1 MGGLVIR
8 APAGIQS
15 FTGSQYVSPAN
26 GTRRLCVRTGT
37 GINDIVKYGL
47 TSDTSASSYC
57 CMRLRMDGQMAM
69 IGRSETFTSSSSS
82 NWTVASSS
90 RQTGTYATYTY
101 SGSYTYS
108 GTTYS
113 TSKVGPYSTSY
124 STLWQS
130 CGTTTAG
137 AQAIQT
143 YYHPAGST
151 SSFKSGN
158 PQYVYWTSKSTG
170 KPPGASNYSE
180 IYRYTTYGTTVY
192 TSSSRTTSGSFSY
205 PAHYT
210 STASNRYT
218 GGGGTYTTSAPCTVS
233 SSSSTKQTK
242 TSNNINM

>member
-124 STLWQS
+124 STNWTSSSKTVHGVPLS
-130 CGTTTAG
+130 
-137 AQAIQT
+137 
-143 YYHPAGST
+143 YYSEYGST
-151 SSFKSGN
+151 SSSSIIGN
-158 PQYVYWTSKSTG
+158 SKYVYSTEKYMTRKG
-170 KPPGASNYSE
+170 DYDNPFYA
-180 IYRYTTYGTTVY
+180 YTTYGTTSH
-192 TSSSRTTSGSFSY
+192 TSSSRTTSGSYSY
-205 PAHYT
+205 PANYT

>member
-57 CMRLRMDGQMAM
+57 CMRLRMDGQTAM

-82 NWTVASSS
+82 HWTVASSS

-124 STLWQS
+124 STNW
-130 CGTTTAG
+130 
-137 AQAIQT
+137 
-143 YYHPAGST
+143 T
-151 SSFKSGN
+151 SSSKTVYGVPLSYYSEYGSYSSSSIIGN
-158 PQYVYWTSKSTG
+158 SKYVYSTEKYMTRKG
-170 KPPGASNYSE
+170 DYDNPFYA
-180 IYRYTTYGTTVY
+180 YTTYGTTSH
-192 TSSSRTTSGSFSY
+192 TSSSRTTSGSYSY
-205 PAHYT
+205 PANYT